1 MDFKNLNKKGMTFNS
16 GGEEMTFTEA
26 EVLATDITE
35 DDNSLKETPEEI
47 NKIYEDILG
56 ESRN

>member
-1 MDFKNLNKKGMTFNS
+1 MTFNS

-35 DDNSLKETPEEI
+35 DDDSLKETPEEI